1 MRHECKM
8 ASESIMIWYASPIAF
23 RLIDDRTSMLVCD
36 RIERNTQVMQMK
48 KLFEGGT
55 VLNWRF

>member
-1 MRHECKM
+1 M